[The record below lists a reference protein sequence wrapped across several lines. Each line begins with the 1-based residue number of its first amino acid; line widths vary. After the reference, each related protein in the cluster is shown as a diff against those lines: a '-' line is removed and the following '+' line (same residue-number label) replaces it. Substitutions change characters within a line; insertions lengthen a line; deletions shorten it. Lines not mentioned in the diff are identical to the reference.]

1 MTIMMVEHELSIMDE
16 FCDPVIVMAEGA
28 VLAQGTMTQLRARS
42 EVVEAYL
49 VG

>member
-1 MTIMMVEHELSIMDE
+1 
-16 FCDPVIVMAEGA
+16 VMAEGA
-28 VLAQGTMTQLRARS
+28 VLAEGTMEQLRRRS

>member
-1 MTIMMVEHELSIMDE
+1 
-16 FCDPVIVMAEGA
+16 VMAEGV
-28 VLAQGTMTQLRARS
+28 VLAEGTMEQLRGRS

>member
-1 MTIMMVEHELSIMDE
+1 V
-16 FCDPVIVMAEGA
+16 VVMAEGS
-28 VLAQGTMTQLRARS
+28 VLAEGTMEQLRSRT

>member
-1 MTIMMVEHELSIMDE
+1 V
-16 FCDPVIVMAEGA
+16 VVMAEGR
-28 VLAQGTMTQLRARS
+28 VLAEGTMQQLRGRA